1 MAHITLKVLFLNGRP
16 SFENEMNMLLTM
28 VEKMFV
34 QLDPNAQVSTVKNEI
49 TTKRS
54 IF

>member
-1 MAHITLKVLFLNGRP
+1 MGRP
-16 SFENEMNMLLTM
+16 SFENEMNMLLTT

-34 QLDPNAQVSTVKNEI
+34 QLDPNTQVSTVKNEI